1 MPSLR
6 ITVAIRVKRLLVGL
20 AVQIGYG
27 TKLIVRIVRLAVIR
41 RGFAIPARRRTAAVA
56 PSRATSTASPTTT
69 RSSALFLVLR
79 RRLVF
84 LIDCVEPFGILVDEG
99 RSFHVSTVGEIDVKT
114 FAIGLQGIGL
124 ATFTVG
130 AFSRPW
136 CAALIA
142 SAASASTTSTP
153 PRTPTF
159 VAVFRAFGIAPA
171 SCRSIGL
178 FALILAASENIF
190 YRFARG
196 KAIEWFWYRLVPRFP
211 RRGVAIVAPLWV
223 TLRRRIAFTAT
234 FRCKFAASPAA
245 TTPTS
250 TSSTTSRIVIPIS
263 LRCVTL
269 ATRSGS
275 HASARARPIARQRFV
290 AIDTTATGPGAAS
303 NLSLPTSPMHS
314 IVGSRIRSARTAST
328 LPATCRPCSALS

>member
-1 MPSLR
+1 MSGLR

-27 TKLIVRIVRLAVIR
+27 TKLIVRIMRLAVIR

-56 PSRATSTASPTTT
+56 PSRATSTSSPPTT
-69 RSSALFLVLR
+69 RSSALFLVLQ
-79 RRLVF
+79 RRLAF
-84 LIDCVEPFGILVDEG
+84 LIDCVEPLGILVDEG
-99 RSFHVSTVGEIDVKT
+99 RSFHVSTVGEIDVKI

-124 ATFTVG
+124 ASFTVG
-130 AFSRPW
+130 AFSRTW
-136 CAALIA
+136 CPALIA

-153 PRTPTF
+153 RWPTL
-159 VAVFRAFGIAPA
+159 VAVFRAFGIASA
-171 SCRSIGL
+171 SWRSIRL
-178 FALILAASENIF
+178 FALIRAAFENIF

-196 KAIEWFWYRLVPRFP
+196 KAIEGFWYRLVPRFP
-211 RRGVAIVAPLWV
+211 RSGVAIVAPLWV
-223 TLRRRIAFTAT
+223 TLRRRFAFTAT
-234 FRCKFAASPAA
+234 FRCKFAASSAA

-275 HASARARPIARQRFV
+275 HASARARRIARQRFV

-303 NLSLPTSPMHS
+303 NLGIPTSPMHS
-314 IVGSRIRSARTAST
+314 IVGSRIRSAST
-328 LPATCRPCSALS
+328 LPTTCRPCSALS